1 MPDEELQKKLNQMV
15 DKAINELRS
24 DLTKADYPITKLA
37 TIARHEGYGIALKEL
52 GADTRKLGTLIET
65 EAKKIEPSIRLLFK

>member
-1 MPDEELQKKLNQMV
+1 MLNEELQKRFSQMV
-15 DKAINELRS
+15 DKAIRELNS
-24 DLTKADYPITKLA
+24 ELTRADHPILKLT

-52 GADTRKLGTLIET
+52 GADTSKLGVLVES

>member
-15 DKAINELRS
+15 DKAINELRR
-24 DLTKADYPITKLA
+24 DLAKADHPITKLA

-52 GADTRKLGTLIET
+52 GADTGKLGVLVET

>member
-1 MPDEELQKKLNQMV
+1 MLNEELQKRFSQMV
-15 DKAINELRS
+15 DKAIRELNS
-24 DLTKADYPITKLA
+24 ELTKADHPILKLT

-52 GADTRKLGTLIET
+52 GADTSKLGVLVES